1 MCLCTIAVE
10 YNGPLQ
16 VAYRTFTAIDMICR
30 NWSISINLHRSYST
44 EEYIDMASIGALK
57 GV

>member
-1 MCLCTIAVE
+1 MCLCTHAAE

-16 VAYRTFTAIDMICR
+16 VAYRTLTAIDVICR
-30 NWSISINLHRSYST
+30 NLSISINLHRSYST
-44 EEYIDMASIGALK
+44 EEDMDMASIGALK